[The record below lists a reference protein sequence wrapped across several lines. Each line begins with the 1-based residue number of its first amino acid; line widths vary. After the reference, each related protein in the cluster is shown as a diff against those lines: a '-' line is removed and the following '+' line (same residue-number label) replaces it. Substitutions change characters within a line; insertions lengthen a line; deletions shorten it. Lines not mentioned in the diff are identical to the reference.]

1 MKNSKVDILLSTYN
15 GGEFLEQQLQSII
28 NQTFKEWNLIIRDD
42 GSTDNTINIINKYI
56 KLYPTKI
63 SLINDKKGNRGP
75 SGSFFELLNHSQSDY
90 IMFCDQDDYWE
101 KNKVEL
107 TIKKMFESERDYPN
121 KPILV
126 HTDLAI
132 ADKNLNIINQSMW
145 SFQKLN
151 PDRRTLNF
159 LLVQNNITGC
169 TVMINK
175 ETLKYIK
182 HVPENAIMHD
192 WWIGLI
198 VSTFGQITYLKKS
211 TILYRQHGKNEVGAK
226 KYGIKLI
233 KNVFAEQEKTK
244 KSVRAT
250 INQSLDFY
258 KQFGPEL
265 DKHSE
270 NLLTMYITL
279 IDKNVFRKLAICLRN
294 KFFKNSFLRTIGY
307 FYFLSILKS
316 EDL

>member
-75 SGSFFELLNHSQSDY
+75 SGSFFELLNYSQSDY

-151 PDRRTLNF
+151 PERRTLNF

-175 ETLKYIK
+175 ETLRYIN

-198 VSTFGQITYLKKS
+198 VATFGQITYLKKS

-265 DKHSE
+265 DEHSK
-270 NLLTMYITL
+270 NLLTMYNTL
-279 IDKNVFRKLAICLRN
+279 IDNNVFRKFAICLRN